1 MFQTPERRNYVYV
14 VALAVEEV
22 DYEIYFM
29 LQRAGKKE
37 GMDLRLTVESA
48 YPVDEPS
55 KLPAKPGAIRFTVLA
70 TKVWKGEEVR
80 FAPR

>member
-1 MFQTPERRNYVYV
+1 
-14 VALAVEEV
+14 
-22 DYEIYFM
+22 M